1 MTMKTLL
8 TILSLTFGI
17 SAWAA
22 ISDLKDVKVEICGN
36 LKLKREFSL
45 TKLDPLYFM
54 NGFKKIDVADLG
66 NGKYEVKVLFNNEIF
81 NEESLEDAEKLL
93 QKELNKLT
101 SLPHQLTAGLNS
113 KSTEATCVGE
123 RKPHS
128 GTSQISPEFAFESVR
143 SSMIGIA
150 AFHMAS
156 LQGSEMNKDDLVTS
170 FNRVRMNVEGTMDKI
185 FTTEKKTTAQREE
198 LLKKYNI
205 AKKDLDAREALLK
218 SLDLLD
224 EASSQLKR
232 YEVKENKK
240 MSTRLSVEKE
250 GLAYIITVE
259 KI

>member
-1 MTMKTLL
+1 
-8 TILSLTFGI
+8 
-17 SAWAA
+17 
-22 ISDLKDVKVEICGN
+22 
-36 LKLKREFSL
+36 
-45 TKLDPLYFM
+45 
-54 NGFKKIDVADLG
+54 
-66 NGKYEVKVLFNNEIF
+66 
-81 NEESLEDAEKLL
+81 
-93 QKELNKLT
+93 
-101 SLPHQLTAGLNS
+101 
-113 KSTEATCVGE
+113 
-123 RKPHS
+123 
-128 GTSQISPEFAFESVR
+128 
-143 SSMIGIA
+143 
-150 AFHMAS
+150 
-156 LQGSEMNKDDLVTS
+156 
-170 FNRVRMNVEGTMDKI
+170 MNVEGTMDKI

>member
-1 MTMKTLL
+1 MTMKTYF
-8 TILSLTFGI
+8 TILGLTFGI

-22 ISDLKDVKVEICGN
+22 ISDLNDVKVEICGN
-36 LKLKREFSL
+36 LKLKKEFSL

-66 NGKYEVKVLFNNEIF
+66 SGKYEVKVLFNNDVFSED
-81 NEESLEDAEKLL
+81 SLEDAEKLL
-93 QKELNKLT
+93 KKELNKLS
-101 SLPHQLTAGLNS
+101 SLPHELTAGLNS
-113 KSTEATCVGE
+113 KSTEATCAGE

-128 GTSQISPEFAFESVR
+128 GTSKISPEFAFESVR

-156 LQGSEMNKDDLVTS
+156 LQGSDMSKDDLVTS

-185 FTTEKKTTAQREE
+185 FTTEKKPTAEREE

-240 MSTRLSVEKE
+240 MSARLSVEKE

>member
-1 MTMKTLL
+1 MKMKTMLS
-8 TILSLTFGI
+8 ILSLTLSF
-17 SAWAA
+17 SAFSAV
-22 ISDLKDVKVEICGN
+22 SNLSDVKVEVCGN
-36 LKLKREFSL
+36 LKLKKEFSL

-54 NGFKKIDVADLG
+54 NGFKKLDVTDLG
-66 NGKYEVKVLFNNEIF
+66 SGKYEVKVLFSNDIF
-81 NEESLEDAEKLL
+81 SEEALEDAEKLL
-93 QKELNKLT
+93 KKDLKKLS
-101 SLPHQLTAGLNS
+101 SLPHELTAGLNS
-113 KSTEATCVGE
+113 KSTEETCVGE

-128 GTSQISPEFAFESVR
+128 GTSKISPEFALESVR

-156 LQGSEMNKDDLVTS
+156 LQGTDMSKEDLVTS
-170 FNRVRMNVEGTMDKI
+170 FNRVRMNVEGTMDKM
-185 FTTEKKTTAQREE
+185 FTTEKKPTAEKEE

-232 YEVKENKK
+232 YEVKEDKK
-240 MSTRLSVEKE
+240 LSARLSVEKE